1 MNAFPS
7 LNDAC
12 LETCVSDVVLLNIE
26 EHSKVPVGETV
37 LLCSLENID
46 RRNAALHGEKLLFL
60 INELLH
66 LLKEVTLD
74 LCEVKEFL
82 DGSALA
88 ECLVH
93 DELSFAAG
101 LAQHGHEL
109 LERKVMEV
117 LCESESVSA
126 DLKTADSLLKCF
138 LICLTDA
145 HYLADSTHLCAE
157 LVLNTLEFL
166 KCPSCKLD
174 NNVVAVRNVL
184 VK

>member
-1 MNAFPS
+1 MPS
-7 LNDAC
+7 R
-12 LETCVSDVVLLNIE
+12 E
-26 EHSKVPVGETV
+26 
-37 LLCSLENID
+37 
-46 RRNAALHGEKLLFL
+46 RRSRERCLHGEKLLFF

-93 DELSFAAG
+93 DELSLAAG

-117 LCESESVSA
+117 LGESESVSA
-126 DLKTADSLLKCF
+126 DLKAPYSLLECF

-157 LVLNTLEFL
+157 LVLNTLKLL

-184 VK
+184 VKRTVLAARDLVESKTRSEHCGNEGDGETRCLRSKCRRT